1 MRSVKILGVL
11 MFASQLASAASATAT
26 SVDRHAMADA
36 KGSVEISNVSG
47 EINVTGWDKNEVDI
61 KGTLGAAVERLDFLR
76 DGNRIIIKVILPK
89 VSYKS
94 DSSAKL
100 NIRITAASTLDVT
113 TVSADIANSGVSGE
127 QRLKSV
133 SGDVATQLA
142 QTDVDI
148 KTVSGDV
155 RLTGQSSEI
164 STRVNT
170 VSGDISINGG
180 AGNLDIST
188 VSGDLHADMKTVG
201 SMRMRSTS
209 GDAIVSGRW
218 KAAGRVDFETVSGDL
233 KLSGPA
239 DGGMTIDLDSF
250 SGDISTCFNA
260 PVEKAKYGSSES
272 LRTKIGGGSVQLR
285 AKTLS
290 GDVSVCDR

>member
-1 MRSVKILGVL
+1 MRHAITVAAMML
-11 MFASQLASAASATAT
+11 ASQAVGAASSKTT
-26 SVDRHAMADA
+26 SVDRHAVADA
-36 KGSVEISNVSG
+36 KGTVEISNVSG
-47 EINVTGWDKNEVDI
+47 RINVTGWDKNEVDI

-76 DGNRIIIKVILPK
+76 DGNRVIIKVVLPK

-94 DSSAKL
+94 DS
-100 NIRITAASTLDVT
+100 AANLDIHVPATSTLDVT
-113 TVSADIANSGVSGE
+113 TVSADIANSGVTGA

-133 SGDVATQLA
+133 SGDVTTQLA
-142 QTDVDI
+142 QNDVEV

-155 RLTGQSSEI
+155 RLTGQNSEI

-209 GDAIVSGRW
+209 GDAIVSGHW

-272 LRTKIGGGSVQLR
+272 LRTKIGAGSVQLR